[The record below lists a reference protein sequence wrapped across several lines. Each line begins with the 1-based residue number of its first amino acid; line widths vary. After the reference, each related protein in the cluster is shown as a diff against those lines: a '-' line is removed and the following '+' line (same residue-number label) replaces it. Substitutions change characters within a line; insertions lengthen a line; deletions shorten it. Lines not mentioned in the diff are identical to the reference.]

1 MAVQPARRAAY
12 RHPAAG
18 EIEAVGTR
26 QVHATYPLAC
36 HVDVLIVDD
45 ADDVCGVV
53 GTRGVVVVDATG
65 RGDHLR
71 LQLRRRR
78 ECQEFLVDSFAK
90 RSADVLDGLENPVA
104 IVDIEVAEPELQYG
118 GGVGMKQNRPGTT
131 I

>member
-36 HVDVLIVDD
+36 HVAVLIVAD
-45 ADDVCGVV
+45 ADDVCGLV

-65 RGDHLR
+65 RGEHLR
-71 LQLRRRR
+71 LQPRRRR
-78 ECQEFLVDSFAK
+78 ACQDFLVDSIAK
-90 RSADVLDGLENPVA
+90 RCAYVPHGLA
-104 IVDIEVAEPELQYG
+104 
-118 GGVGMKQNRPGTT
+118 T
-131 I
+131 